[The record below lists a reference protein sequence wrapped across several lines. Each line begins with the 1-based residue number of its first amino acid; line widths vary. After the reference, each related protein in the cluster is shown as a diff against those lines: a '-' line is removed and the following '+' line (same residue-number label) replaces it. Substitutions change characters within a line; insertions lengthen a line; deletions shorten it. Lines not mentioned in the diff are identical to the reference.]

1 MVCNTI
7 AHDTKKKAA
16 PITPLIAIARLLL
29 PASAL
34 LAVACGSAQAAAGD
48 TLAQV
53 KTRGTLRYGV
63 PITLCQL
70 AVSALYVFVMF
81 RVMT

>member
-1 MVCNTI
+1 VGCNTI
-7 AHDTKKKAA
+7 THDTKKKAA

-34 LAVACGSAQAAAGD
+34 LAVACGFAQAAAGD

-63 PITLCQL
+63 PIPICQL
-70 AVSALYVFVMF
+70 AVAALYVLVMF
-81 RVMT
+81 RLMT

>member
-1 MVCNTI
+1 MGCNTI

-16 PITPLIAIARLLL
+16 PITPLIGIARLLL
-29 PASAL
+29 HASAL

-63 PITLCQL
+63 PITVAQL
-70 AVSALYVFVMF
+70 AVSTLYVLVLF
-81 RVMT
+81 RLMT

>member
-1 MVCNTI
+1 VR
-7 AHDTKKKAA
+7 AKKKAA

-29 PASAL
+29 HATAL

-53 KTRGTLRYGV
+53 KTRGTPRYGV
-63 PITLCQL
+63 PITVAQL
-70 AVSALYVFVMF
+70 AVSTLYVLVPI
-81 RVMT
+81 RLMT